1 MEKMLDGKICIVTGG
16 GRGIGKATA
25 LLFAK
30 EGGKIAI
37 SELDAEPANETVA
50 EIKKMGGSALAVIGD
65 ITAPGA
71 PEKLIQAA
79 VDAYGPNIDVIA
91 NVAGYTWDSFIH
103 KMTDQ
108 QWDAILN
115 IHLKAPFRILRA
127 AAPYMR
133 DNAKKEKEEGKVVMR
148 KVINI
153 SSVAGT
159 DGNPGQ
165 ANYSSAKAAL
175 IGLTKTLSKEWGPS
189 NINVNCVAF
198 GWIETRL
205 TKAKEDGT
213 ETIEREGKKI
223 ALGVPKAG
231 LEAFKSVIPLGR
243 PGTADEAARAILFF
257 ASPLSDYVSGQIL
270 KVAGGWC

>member
-1 MEKMLDGKICIVTGG
+1 MEKLLDGKICIVTGG

-30 EGGKIAI
+30 EGGKVAI
-37 SELDAEPANETVA
+37 SELDPDPANEAVA
-50 EIKKMGGSALAVIGD
+50 EIKKMGGQAIAVVGD

-71 PEKLIQAA
+71 PEKLVQAT
-79 VDAYGPNIDVIA
+79 VDAFGPNIDVIA

-115 IHLKAPFRILRA
+115 IHLKAPFQILRA
-127 AAPYMR
+127 AAPYIR
-133 DNAKKEKEEGKVVMR
+133 DNAKKEKEEGKRVMR

-175 IGLTKTLSKEWGPS
+175 VGLTKTLSKEWGPS
-189 NINVNCVAF
+189 NVNVNCIAF

-205 TKAKEDGT
+205 TKAKEDGSD
-213 ETIEREGKKI
+213 TIEREGKKI

-243 PGTADEAARAILFF
+243 PGTTDEAAGVILFF
-257 ASPLSDYVSGQIL
+257 ASPLSDYVSGQTL